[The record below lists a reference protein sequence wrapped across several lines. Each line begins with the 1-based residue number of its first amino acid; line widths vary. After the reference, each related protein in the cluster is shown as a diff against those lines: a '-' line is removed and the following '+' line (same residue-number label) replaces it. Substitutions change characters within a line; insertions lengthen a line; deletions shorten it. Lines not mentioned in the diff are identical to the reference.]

1 MVGLLLTLALTTTAG
16 QLPVPS
22 APGELLGET
31 VELTG
36 DVRVETEPGVLVVAR
51 KNAVLRSGTSVLRAD
66 EISYNH
72 TTQVAEARGNVLLVM
87 RGLVGFAEHL
97 TLDRQTRTLTAEN
110 ANGEG
115 AAFVQKENVSPEAL
129 AGLETAEQLAKAGKN
144 AFSFTTRGLHI
155 REDGAYELE
164 GSSFTPCD
172 CDVLTPTWRISTSS
186 AKLTPNESATLTLPA
201 VYVYGVPVLLL
212 PWVYLPLSQRAS
224 GLLLPEVTGSGLSGF
239 QLDQPLFL
247 TLGRSYDLTL
257 SPGYAFGTEP
267 LEPTQGS
274 LGVKGPR
281 LSTEFRYVPLAD
293 PEGNPAMEGRLWTQ
307 LLYDLKPER
316 DPLNYN
322 VLAPGAPQRGLRG
335 WGLLEHRQKLGNG
348 FFARAD
354 VKLFS
359 DGFLFADT
367 TTNSAFARS
376 YYYVPSTATVY
387 HRGPD
392 DYAGLALA
400 YRQDIRWGY
409 SLFGAGDVARP
420 TVFQELPTLRYALP
434 TRPLLGPLN
443 GGVEVEL
450 SWLSPLDQLLGDEG
464 TDGTYWP
471 LLPDSDGTQGN
482 GRFDPGE
489 RQARTRLDVMPRV
502 NATFDL
508 GGVLRL
514 TPYLAVRESL
524 YLYEVTRETN
534 HRGYGMV
541 GAYMDT
547 ELSRVFGEGANAI
560 RHSILPSVEV
570 RAVPHVF
577 GQGSPQ
583 IYDEVDAA
591 VPANGFFQGQVALRQ
606 KLLARAGPTG
616 TRELGRLDVVQGVDF
631 LERRLGETS
640 GRILAVLGPVTAEAR
655 GRLDLFTPDTEER
668 LTQLSARI
676 GWSIIQNR
684 LSVSAGY
691 ERALASSEQ
700 VRRPIDMLLPP
711 PLAPQVPDPGTAV
724 SCSSDAAFANKPIDR
739 VLLGAETRLP
749 FGLNLGY
756 SAEVQRKDPA
766 RCDVAELFSQTLSV
780 SFSPSCDCWRLNAWT
795 RVGPGTT
802 FDGGLSVTIL
812 NLGTFGR

>member
-1 MVGLLLTLALTTTAG
+1 MVVLLLTLALTTASG
-16 QLPVPS
+16 QLPVPAS
-22 APGELLGET
+22 PGELLGDT
-31 VELTG
+31 VELKG
-36 DVRVETEPGVLVVAR
+36 DLRVETEPGVLIVAR
-51 KNAVLRSGTSVLRAD
+51 KNAVLRSGTSVIRAD

-87 RGLVGFAEHL
+87 RGLVGFAERL

-115 AAFVQKENVSPEAL
+115 AAFVQKENVTPEEL
-129 AGLETAEQLAKAGKN
+129 AAQETAEQLAKVGKN
-144 AFSFTTRGLHI
+144 AFSFTTRGLRI
-155 REDGAYELE
+155 EEDGSYVLE
-164 GSSFTPCD
+164 ESSFTPCD
-172 CDVLTPTWRISTSS
+172 CDVTTPTWRISTSS
-186 AKLTPNESATLTLPA
+186 AKLKPDESATLTLPA
-201 VYVYGVPVLLL
+201 VRVYGVPVLLL
-212 PWVYLPLSQRAS
+212 PWVYLPLAQRAS

-239 QLDQPLFL
+239 QLDQPVFL

-267 LEPTQGS
+267 ADPTRGS

-281 LSTEFRYVPLAD
+281 LSTELRYVPLAD
-293 PEGNPAMEGRLWTQ
+293 PEGHPAMEGRLWMQ
-307 LLYDLKPER
+307 LVYDLKPER

-322 VLAPGAPQRGLRG
+322 VLAPGAPPRGLRG
-335 WGLLEHRQKLGNG
+335 WGLLEHRQKLGND

-387 HRGPD
+387 HRGTD

-400 YRQDIRWGY
+400 YRQDIRWGHP
-409 SLFGAGDVARP
+409 LFGDAPRP
-420 TVFQELPTLRYALP
+420 PVFQELPTLRYALP
-434 TRPLLGPLN
+434 TVPLLGPLS

-450 SWLSPLDQLLGDEG
+450 SRLSPIDGLLGDEG
-464 TDGTYWP
+464 TDGIHWP
-471 LLPDSDGTQGN
+471 LLPDADGTQGN

-524 YLYEVTRETN
+524 YLYEATRETN

-541 GAYMDT
+541 GAHLDT
-547 ELSRVFGEGANAI
+547 ELSRVFGEGANAL
-560 RHSILPSVEV
+560 RHSIRPSVEV

-583 IYDEVDAA
+583 VYDEVDAA

-606 KLLARAGPTG
+606 KLLARAGPSG
-616 TRELGRLDVVQGVDF
+616 TRELGRLDVVQSVDF

-655 GRLDLFTPDTEER
+655 GRLDLFTPETEER
-668 LTQLSARI
+668 LTQVSARI
-676 GWSIIQNR
+676 GWSIIPDR
-684 LSVSAGY
+684 LSVSTGY

-711 PLAPQVPDPGTAV
+711 PLAPQEPGPSAGA
-724 SCSSDAAFANKPIDR
+724 SCSSADAFINKPIDHL
-739 VLLGAETRLP
+739 LLGAETRLP
-749 FGLNLGY
+749 FGLNVGY
-756 SAEVQRKDPA
+756 GAEVQRKDPA

-780 SFSPSCDCWRLNAWT
+780 SFSPSCDCWRLNSWA
-795 RVGPGTT
+795 RVGPGTS
-802 FDGGLSVTIL
+802 FDWGLSVTVL

>member
-1 MVGLLLTLALTTTAG
+1 MVGLLLTLALTTASG
-16 QLPVPS
+16 QLPVPAS
-22 APGELLGET
+22 PGEILGET
-31 VELTG
+31 VELKG
-36 DVRVETEPGVLVVAR
+36 DLRVETEPGVLIVAR
-51 KNAVLRSGTSVLRAD
+51 KNAVLRSGTSFIRAD

-97 TLDRQTRTLTAEN
+97 TLNRQTRTLTAEN

-115 AAFVQKENVSPEAL
+115 AAFVQKENVSPEEL
-129 AGLETAEQLAKAGKN
+129 AAQETAEQLAKVGKN
-144 AFSFTTRGLHI
+144 AFSFTTRGLRI

-164 GSSFTPCD
+164 DSAFTPCD
-172 CDVLTPTWRISTSS
+172 CDVLTPTWRISTSG
-186 AKLTPNESATLTLPA
+186 ATVKPDESATLTLPA
-201 VYVYGVPVLLL
+201 VRVYGVPVLLL
-212 PWVYLPLSQRAS
+212 PWVYLPLAQRAS
-224 GLLLPEVTGSGLSGF
+224 GLLLPEITGSGLSGF
-239 QLDQPLFL
+239 QLDEPLFL

-267 LEPTQGS
+267 ASPTQGS

-281 LSTEFRYVPLAD
+281 LSTELRYVPLAD
-293 PEGNPAMEGRLWTQ
+293 SEGHPAMEGRLWMQ
-307 LLYDLKPER
+307 LIYDLKPER

-322 VLAPGAPQRGLRG
+322 VLAPGAPLRGPRG
-335 WGLLEHRQKLGNG
+335 WGLLEHRQKLGND

-367 TTNSAFARS
+367 TNNSGFARS

-387 HRGPD
+387 HRGTD

-409 SLFGAGDVARP
+409 PLLGDAPRP
-420 TVFQELPTLRYALP
+420 PVFQELPTLRYALP
-434 TRPLLGPLN
+434 TVPLLGPLT

-450 SWLSPLDQLLGDEG
+450 SRLSPLDGLLGDEG
-464 TDGTYWP
+464 TDGVYWP
-471 LLPDSDGTQGN
+471 LLPDEDGTQGN
-482 GRFDPGE
+482 GRVDPGE

-524 YLYEVTRETN
+524 YLYEATREAN
-534 HRGYGMV
+534 HRAYGMV
-541 GAYMDT
+541 GAYVDT

-583 IYDEVDAA
+583 VYDEVDAA
-591 VPANGFFQGQVALRQ
+591 VPENGFFQAQVALRQ
-606 KLLARAGPTG
+606 KLLARAGTG
-616 TRELGRLDVVQGVDF
+616 TRELGRFDVVQGVDF

-655 GRLDLFTPDTEER
+655 GRLDLFTPETEER

-676 GWSIIQNR
+676 GWNIHPR
-684 LSVSAGY
+684 LSVNAGY
-691 ERALASSEQ
+691 ERALAGSEQ

-711 PLAPQVPDPGTAV
+711 PLAPQEPGPGAAV
-724 SCSSDAAFANKPIDR
+724 SCSSADAFANKPIDR
-739 VLLGAETRLP
+739 VLLGADTRLP
-749 FGLNLGY
+749 FGLNVGY
-756 SAEVQRKDPA
+756 AAEVQRKDPA

-780 SFSPSCDCWRLNAWT
+780 SFSPSCDCWRLNSWA
-795 RVGPGTT
+795 RVGPGTS
-802 FDGGLSVTIL
+802 FDWGLSVTVL